1 MQTSKT
7 VKIEL
12 QKVEKDLE
20 HLAELRAMRD
30 LNQGYSL
37 ARDKLFGEI
46 QRIMNEKRDVL
57 RWVLEL
63 EVSIDGRTSADIK
76 TD

>member
-30 LNQGYSL
+30 MNQGYSL
-37 ARDKLFGEI
+37 TRDKLFGEI

-57 RWVLEL
+57 RWILEL
-63 EVSIDGRTSADIK
+63 EVSDNGRTTKSPEAD
-76 TD
+76 